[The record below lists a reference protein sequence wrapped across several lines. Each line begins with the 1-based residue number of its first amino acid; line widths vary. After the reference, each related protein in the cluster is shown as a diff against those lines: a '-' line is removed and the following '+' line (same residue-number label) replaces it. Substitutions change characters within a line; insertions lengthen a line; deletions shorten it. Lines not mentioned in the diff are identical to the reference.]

1 MDLKSLPWRGM
12 LILLGVAVVLGGLYQ
27 KGYLRG
33 HEDATQAGNAA
44 LSELQARVDREKREQ
59 AEREN
64 AVLRAWQERYQAQV
78 LAAHQAE
85 TGYQATLAS
94 LQQQKQ
100 QLLRK
105 IDDVTQRWID
115 EQGQPHA
122 VQCVFTRGFVQQY
135 NAAFGIAES
144 GDQNGA
150 AAAATQPG
158 QAPGPVHPADA
169 RLRDSGVTQRD
180 ILANITDNGPQC
192 QALSA
197 QVNGLLDY
205 IEGLQR

>member
-1 MDLKSLPWRGM
+1 MEIKSLPWRSL
-12 LILLGVAVVLGGLYQ
+12 LILLCVGLVSAALYK
-27 KGYLRG
+27 KGYDDG
-33 HEDATQAGNAA
+33 HANATQSGNVA
-44 LSELQARVDREKREQ
+44 LNKLQSDFDRDKREQ

-64 AVLRAWQERYQAQV
+64 TALHAWQERYQAQV

-85 TGYQATLAS
+85 TTYQATLAK

-100 QLLRK
+100 QLQRQ

-115 EQGQPHA
+115 KQGQTHA

-135 NAAFGIAES
+135 NAAFGFSDASNE
-144 GDQNGA
+144 NGTA
-150 AAAATQPG
+150 AAVAQPG
-158 QAPGPVHPADA
+158 QTSGPVHPADA

-205 IEGLQR
+205 IEGLQQ

>member
-1 MDLKSLPWRGM
+1 MELKSLPWRGV

-27 KGYLRG
+27 KGYLSG
-33 HEDATQAGNAA
+33 HEDATQAGNTA
-44 LSELQARVDREKREQ
+44 LSELQATFDREKRDQ
-59 AEREN
+59 TEREN
-64 AVLRAWQERYQAQV
+64 AALRAWQERYQAQV

-85 TGYQATLAS
+85 ATYQGTLAK
-94 LQQQKQ
+94 LQKDKL
-100 QLLRK
+100 QLQRK

-115 EQGQPHA
+115 EQGQSHA

-135 NAAFGIAES
+135 NAAFGVAES

-150 AAAATQPG
+150 ATAIAQPG
-158 QAPGPVHPADA
+158 QTSGPVHASDA

-180 ILANITDNGPQC
+180 LLANITDNGPQC

-205 IEGLQR
+205 IEGLQQ